1 MNRIIERIGLYRH
14 AAACH
19 AISVNQF
26 GKDSEQSKFRADIHA
41 KAETLLNVEIQ
52 SHIDYTR
59 AVIAER
65 DALRAELARKAQYGK
80 EWMDK
85 YLDLRKEL
93 GL

>member
-1 MNRIIERIGLYRH
+1 MTNKIMALAYDYAASCERRELTGRVY
-14 AAACH
+14 A
-19 AISVNQF
+19 
-26 GKDSEQSKFRADIHA
+26 RA
-41 KAETLLNVEIQ
+41 TLATEVQ
-52 SHIDYTR
+52 AHIDYTR

-65 DALRAELARKAQYGK
+65 DALKAELERKAQYGK